1 MSSRIISQNY
11 TPCILHLTKNV
22 PLLPLCLLPPPCM
35 HCPTPSPKYT
45 IWGKPCR
52 WRKNPAQQQK
62 KNAHFPHQKN
72 PPHQTAFS
80 CNYPIQASIIAAVII
95 TVSFFLTSGLI
106 YRCIMLISRWFLSLI
121 CGMTKALNDQNSSNQ
136 NSQPPYPPSNA
147 IWKTLLQLLLF
158 FFIPSLF
165 YFKLYKLFLTPFQLW
180 LHSLQAN

>member
-1 MSSRIISQNY
+1 MEEEPR
-11 TPCILHLTKNV
+11 PAAKKNV
-22 PLLPLCLLPPPCM
+22 
-35 HCPTPSPKYT
+35 
-45 IWGKPCR
+45 
-52 WRKNPAQQQK
+52 
-62 KNAHFPHQKN
+62 HFPHQKN

-147 IWKTLLQLLLF
+147 IWKTLLQLLLVF
-158 FFIPSLF
+158 FLFPPFFISNFINFFWPIPVV
-165 YFKLYKLFLTPFQLW
+165 T
-180 LHSLQAN
+180 A

>member
-1 MSSRIISQNY
+1 MEEESR
-11 TPCILHLTKNV
+11 
-22 PLLPLCLLPPPCM
+22 
-35 HCPTPSPKYT
+35 
-45 IWGKPCR
+45 
-52 WRKNPAQQQK
+52 PAAK

-106 YRCIMLISRWFLSLI
+106 YRFIMLISRWFLSLI

-147 IWKTLLQLLLF
+147 IWKTLLQLLLVF

-165 YFKLYKLFLTPFQLW
+165 YFKLYKFLLT
-180 LHSLQAN
+180 HSSCDCIAYKLIKYNQFRVSENKPDETCYVTL

>member
-1 MSSRIISQNY
+1 MEEESR
-11 TPCILHLTKNV
+11 
-22 PLLPLCLLPPPCM
+22 
-35 HCPTPSPKYT
+35 
-45 IWGKPCR
+45 
-52 WRKNPAQQQK
+52 PAAK

-147 IWKTLLQLLLF
+147 IWKTLLQLLLLF
-158 FFIPSLF
+158 FLFPPFFISNFINFFWPHSSCDCIA
-165 YFKLYKLFLTPFQLW
+165 YKLIKYNQFRVSENKPDETCYVTL
-180 LHSLQAN
+180 